1 MKFQDILNEQRFQ
14 FTVDGYGYN
23 EEEDFAEPDEPS
35 KKWHYMTTPEG
46 ERITLDHSPY
56 QWMDKDEFAEYV
68 ARHKASIQEDSTDI
82 QYPDYDDS
90 EGEVK
95 EAFLAGYQE
104 GRIAGFDDGAGSR
117 PFGQKEETPEEAYEY
132 WIKHDRGTT

>member
-1 MKFQDILNEQRFQ
+1 MRFQDILNEQRFQ

-23 EEEDFAEPDEPS
+23 EGEDSAIDPGEPS

-56 QWMDKDEFAEYV
+56 QWMDQDEFAEYV
-68 ARHKASIQEDSTDI
+68 ARHKAGIQEDLRGDPAMGRVELDEHDI
-82 QYPDYDDS
+82 
-90 EGEVK
+90 K

-104 GRIAGFDDGAGSR
+104 GHREGFNSYDR
-117 PFGQKEETPEEAYEY
+117 PRWEKEETPEEAYEY
-132 WIKHDRGTT
+132 WMKHDRGNT